1 MGSGKVGVNTGTI
14 INVRYRR
21 NKKPR
26 PCDCSKCK
34 SARVVD
40 GVIYCMLS
48 GDIGVKK
55 RTCKFY
61 SGPFIKAPQK
71 YKKHKQRK
79 KVKRRPGKSN
89 S

>member
-1 MGSGKVGVNTGTI
+1 MGCGKVGVNTGTI

-21 NKKPR
+21 NKKSR

-34 SARVVD
+34 SARVVE

-48 GDIGVKK
+48 GDVDVKK
-55 RTCKFY
+55 RICKFY
-61 SGPFIKAPQK
+61 IGPYIKAPQK
-71 YKKHKQRK
+71 HKKKKQNK
-79 KVKRRPGKSN
+79 KVKRRPRKSD